1 MAKRKSSGLTIDR
14 DFARALSPLMFA
26 ADCGIES
33 PDPWQTDVLT
43 TNSKRM
49 LLCCSRQAGKSTVSA
64 LLALHKLLY
73 EPPPTVIL
81 ISPSLN
87 QSVELYR
94 RLHQFYEKI
103 PGLAKATQESLTRLS
118 LDNGSRVLSLPGSE
132 KSSRGFT
139 ADMVIVDEAARVE
152 DELFAAI
159 IPTMATKPDAR
170 MIALT
175 TPAGR
180 RGWFFDQ
187 WTNGQ
192 DWKKVS
198 VTASQCPRISQAF
211 LDEQMRSL
219 GPLKFA
225 AEFNCEFHDDEM
237 STFNSDLIRRAFSHD
252 DDFEPIFI

>member
-1 MAKRKSSGLTIDR
+1 MQYNSSVSLSR
-14 DFARALSPLMFA
+14 DFARALSPLAFA

-33 PDPWQTDVLT
+33 PDPWQIDVLT

-64 LLALHKLLY
+64 LLALHKLIY
-73 EPPPTVIL
+73 EPPSTVIL

-87 QSVELYR
+87 ESVELYR
-94 RLHQFYEKI
+94 RLHEFYEKI

-118 LDNGSRVLSLPGSE
+118 LDSGSRVLSSPGSE

-139 ADMVIVDEAARVE
+139 ADMVIVDEAARVD

-159 IPTMATKPDAR
+159 MPTMATKPDAR
-170 MIALT
+170 MVALT
-175 TPAGR
+175 TPRGR
-180 RGWFFDQ
+180 RGWFFEQ

-198 VTASQCPRISQAF
+198 VTASQCPRISHDF
-211 LDEQMRSL
+211 LNEQMRSL
-219 GPLKFA
+219 GPLRFA
-225 AEFNCEFHDDEM
+225 AEFNCEFHDDAM
-237 STFNSDLIRRAFSHD
+237 STFNSGLIRRAFSHD
-252 DDFEPIFI
+252 DFEPVHI

>member
-1 MAKRKSSGLTIDR
+1 MQLNSSVSLAR
-14 DFARALSPLMFA
+14 DFARALSPLAFA
-26 ADCGIES
+26 ADCGIEN
-33 PDPWQTDVLT
+33 PDPWQIDVLT

-64 LLALHKLLY
+64 LLALHQLVY
-73 EPPPTVIL
+73 RPPSTVIL

-139 ADMVIVDEAARVE
+139 ADMVIVDEAARVD

-159 IPTMATKPDAR
+159 TPTMATKPDAR
-170 MIALT
+170 MVALT
-175 TPAGR
+175 TPSGR
-180 RGWFFDQ
+180 RGWFFEQ
-187 WTNGQ
+187 WTSGEG
-192 DWKKVS
+192 WKKVS
-198 VTASQCPRISQAF
+198 VTASQCPRISQSF
-211 LDEQMRSL
+211 LNEQMRAL
-219 GPLKFA
+219 GPLRFA

-252 DDFEPIFI
+252 DFEPIHI